1 MKKVAADVHLKSG
14 RVFVGASIDSDR
26 RLHPTDFSE
35 NTLFSF
41 TLGGI
46 SYHIPGDRID
56 YLAVRSTEPSE

>member
-1 MKKVAADVHLKSG
+1 MEKVTVDIHLKSG

-41 TLGGI
+41 DLGGT
-46 SYHIPGDRID
+46 SYHIPGDRIE
-56 YLAVRSTEPSE
+56 YLAARISEPSE